1 MLKLILGAA
10 VITAAVSSASAQQ
23 WASASD
29 RGQFAAPARAASSE
43 PVITHGQIARLKAT
57 LKLKAEQLPRWAAV
71 ESALHALASERSGA
85 LSDMSTK
92 LRRLQAVAAPLIR
105 TLDDDQRS
113 VAVAFARSI
122 GYGQLAA
129 SF

>member
-1 MLKLILGAA
+1 MLRLILGAA

-23 WASASD
+23 WASAD
-29 RGQFAAPARAASSE
+29 RGQFAAPSRSASSE

-57 LKLKAEQLPRWAAV
+57 LKLKSEQLSHWAAV
-71 ESALHALASERSGA
+71 ENALHDIARNRSA
-85 LSDMSTK
+85 VSDMANK
-92 LRRLQAVAAPLIR
+92 LRRLKAVAGPLLR
-105 TLDDDQRS
+105 TLDDSQRS
-113 VAVAFARSI
+113 QAIAFAHSI

>member
-10 VITAAVSSASAQQ
+10 VLTAAVSSTSAQE
-23 WASASD
+23 WASAD
-29 RGQFAAPARAASSE
+29 RGQFAAPSRSASSE

-71 ESALHALASERSGA
+71 ESALHALAGERSGA
-85 LSDMSTK
+85 VSEMSTK

-105 TLDDDQRS
+105 TLDDNQRS
-113 VAVAFARSI
+113 VAIAFARSI